1 MPAAFEVK
9 SSWADEVE
17 EEGGT
22 LPPPTEVHE
31 NGFKIL
37 TEYKFNDDNKK
48 VKVVRTYKIE
58 KRIVSKTIAVRKN
71 WNKFGDSTDDRPGPN
86 PATTVIAEDVFI
98 QFISNKEEENKVE
111 EDSLDKL
118 KSMGDKGVVKCR
130 NCNGDHWTSKCPYKD
145 TVLGSGKIPDDKKP
159 LMNPTVAAAA
169 AAAAMADISKPQ
181 GSKYVPP
188 SMRDG
193 GNKRGDS
200 MQMQRRDDTTAI
212 RISNL
217 SESTTDADLE
227 ELVKPFGAIQK
238 LYLAKEKPSN
248 VCKGFAY
255 VHFKYR
261 VEAAK
266 AITMLNGYGYDHL
279 ILNVDWSKPPAQNN

>member
-1 MPAAFEVK
+1 MPVTEEVK

-17 EEGGT
+17 EEGGA
-22 LPPPTEVHE
+22 LPPPTESIE

-37 TEYKFNDDNKK
+37 TEYKYTEDDKK

-58 KRIVSKTIAVRKN
+58 RRIVSKTIAMRKN
-71 WNKFGDSTDDRPGPN
+71 WAKFGDSADDRPGPN
-86 PATTVIAEDVFI
+86 PATTVGSEDVFM

-118 KSMGDKGVVKCR
+118 KSIGDKGVVKCR
-130 NCNGDHWTSKCPYKD
+130 NCNGEHWTSKCPYKD
-145 TVLGSGKIPDDKKP
+145 TVLAGGKVPDDKKP
-159 LMNPTVAAAA
+159 AGGPGAPG
-169 AAAAMADISKPQ
+169 AMADLGKPQ

-200 MQMQRRDDTTAI
+200 MQMLRRDDPTAI

-217 SESTTDADLE
+217 SESTSDADLE
-227 ELVKPFGAIQK
+227 ELVKPFGPIQK
-238 LYLAKEKPSN
+238 LYLAKEKMTN
-248 VCKGFAY
+248 CCKGFAY
-255 VHFKYR
+255 VHYKFR
-261 VEAAK
+261 ADAAK
-266 AITMLNGYGYDHL
+266 AILKLNGHGYDHL
-279 ILNVDWSKPPAQNN
+279 ILSVDWSKPPSQSN